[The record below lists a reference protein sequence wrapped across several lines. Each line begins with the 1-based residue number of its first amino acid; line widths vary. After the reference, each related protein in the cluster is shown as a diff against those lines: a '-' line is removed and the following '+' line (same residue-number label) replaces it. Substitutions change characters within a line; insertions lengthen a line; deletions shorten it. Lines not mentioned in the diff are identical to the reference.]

1 MVKEG
6 REKRKE
12 GEASRNNKEEEGG
25 SSNEKEESRREENKK
40 MIGKEVGKGKEEVGD
55 TSKWP
60 THSTPY
66 LLVIFS
72 GQAYFQEQLYN
83 STLLGCSECYTQL
96 VPLHLGH
103 VT

>member
-1 MVKEG
+1 MW
-6 REKRKE
+6 RKE
-12 GEASRNNKEEEGG
+12 DLVLDICQSVL
-25 SSNEKEESRREENKK
+25 S
-40 MIGKEVGKGKEEVGD
+40 KGKH
-55 TSKWP
+55 KWP

-83 STLLGCSECYTQL
+83 SALLGCSECYTEL
-96 VPLHLGH
+96 VPLHLSH